1 MKKCRGGH
9 CPPAV
14 DRKCSVKNAG
24 EQCSPLRIKTKNR
37 LISKKSISLII
48 SIILVFYSIIPTFAV
63 DDKTISAPSAVLIE
77 SQTGKILYE
86 KNAHE
91 QRPCA
96 SVTKVMTLLLVFE
109 AIDSGKLSLDTIITT
124 SEHAASMGGSD
135 IWLEPNETMSADD
148 MIKATVVASANDAA
162 VALAEQISGS
172 EEAFV
177 GKMNDRAKQLKMND
191 TVFKNCNGLDEDG
204 HVTSAYDVAVMSREL
219 TKHEKIFDYTSVWI
233 DYLRGGKTQLV
244 NTNKLLK
251 TYKGIT
257 GLKTGTTDKAGCC
270 ISATATRDGMS
281 LIGVVLGCD
290 NGKQRFADAAS
301 LLDYGFANY
310 SVKELSAPEDMPLSI
325 DVENGMEDELD
336 INCDVNSGFVT
347 GKATAD
353 EITSTVD
360 LPESVEAPVKK
371 GQVIGRLSFRSG
383 DQKRDFD
390 ITADS
395 DVEQITFG
403 SVFKTA
409 LNSLLE
415 L

>member
-1 MKKCRGGH
+1 MF
-9 CPPAV
+9 
-14 DRKCSVKNAG
+14 RKGMLSILLSLSMVFCAL
-24 EQCSPLRIKTKNR
+24 SPV
-37 LISKKSISLII
+37 S
-48 SIILVFYSIIPTFAV
+48 AV

-96 SVTKVMTLLLVFE
+96 SVTKVMPLLLVFE

-177 GKMNDRAKQLKMND
+177 NQMNEKAKQLKMND

-336 INCDVNSGFVT
+336 LNCDVNSGFVT

-371 GQVIGRLSFRSG
+371 GQVIGRLSFKSG

-395 DVEQITFG
+395 DIEEITFG
-403 SVFKTA
+403 SVFKEA